1 MTDSSESEPF
11 GGVDAHNAGE
21 LAVDGDVRNRSGLN
35 GRLVRRFPTISRSK
49 WVVLSAVLL
58 GNFAA
63 GIVFTL
69 LSVARQTIA
78 VDLHT
83 KASLVTWAFTAPSLA
98 GAVFGPALGRL
109 GDLRGHKRLHL
120 VALAG
125 GMATALL
132 VATAWNVASLIF
144 FRTLAATIGA
154 ALGPTSLAL
163 IFRSFDREDRVK
175 AMGYWSLVLAGSPV
189 IGVFVGGPIVEH
201 FGWRWMFI
209 GQVPLFA
216 IAIVVA
222 SIALIET
229 PRRAVGSFDWKGA
242 AVLAIGTLSV
252 LLSINRGAVWGWTD
266 PRIVAGFV
274 LGPVLAATF
283 LWIER
288 RAPEPLL
295 PLTMLRNRNVLGS
308 LSAQMFAQFAYLGA
322 GLFLLN
328 DLLVDKSRFAL
339 TLSQASRLTIARPIP
354 FALVAPLAGLL
365 AIRVGERVTAT
376 LGMAVV
382 FAAMVLFAAVR
393 PGASLFALV
402 VATALGGL
410 GFGIAQP
417 SLTSSL
423 ANSVPESLLGTIGA
437 AQQVVSQIGSVIGTV
452 VLATIAGADGY
463 RSDSSY
469 RTAFVVAAVVAFVAM
484 LCATQLRPLR
494 RV

>member
-308 LSAQMFAQFAYLGA
+308 LSAQMFAVRVPRRGPVF
-322 GLFLLN
+322 
-328 DLLVDKSRFAL
+328 VERFAGRQKPVRVDVVPGE
-339 TLSQASRLTIARPIP
+339 SVDDCASDPVRTGCAARW
-354 FALVAPLAGLL
+354 FARDPGWRAGDGDVGDGGRVRGDGAVCSSTSGSVAVCIGIGDCIGWA
-365 AIRVGERVTAT
+365 RVRYR
-376 LGMAVV
+376 
-382 FAAMVLFAAVR
+382 AAVPDVQ
-393 PGASLFALV
+393 PGQLRTGI
-402 VATALGGL
+402 VAGDDRCCAAG
-410 GFGIAQP
+410 GIADRQRHR
-417 SLTSSL
+417 
-423 ANSVPESLLGTIGA
+423 
-437 AQQVVSQIGSVIGTV
+437 
-452 VLATIAGADGY
+452 DG
-463 RSDSSY
+463 RFGNDCGC
-469 RTAFVVAAVVAFVAM
+469 RW
-484 LCATQLRPLR
+484 LPL
-494 RV
+494 